1 VPGDASSEIDFAL
14 RTRSSEVKWIFSDE
28 LESVLARAPGTDSSV
43 TGLPVGFFPRAS
55 VRRIGDPLFGQLLRL
70 GALTHSDIALIPVTV
85 RAGAEGVGGTSVVE
99 IVTTILNVRT
109 GQVIWFGVVS
119 GAPGS
124 VADFGSVASA
134 VVAPAETLLWYV
146 Q

>member
-1 VPGDASSEIDFAL
+1 MTDL
-14 RTRSSEVKWIFSDE
+14 LKTQ
-28 LESVLARAPGTDSSV
+28 PGTVSQAA
-43 TGLPVGFFPRAS
+43 T
-55 VRRIGDPLFGQLLRL
+55 L
-70 GALTHSDIALIPVTV
+70 GAPPGVTV

-134 VVAPAETLLWYV
+134 VVAPAETLWWYV